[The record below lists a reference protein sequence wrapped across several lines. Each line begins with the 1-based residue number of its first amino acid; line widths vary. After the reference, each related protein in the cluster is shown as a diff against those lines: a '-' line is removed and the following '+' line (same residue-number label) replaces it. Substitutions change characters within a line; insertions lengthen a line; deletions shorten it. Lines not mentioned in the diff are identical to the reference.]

1 MASTAIPRSP
11 PLPSLVQAG
20 IVALLALLAV
30 LAWAIT
36 SRQMAGMDAGP
47 GTDLGSLGFFL
58 GVWVVMMAAM
68 MFPSVGPTVLVHAR
82 IQSGRRA
89 RGETVTGA
97 SLLFLTGYLLAWAAA
112 GVLAYAIFRLA
123 RAATGDLF
131 SWHRAG
137 PYLAGAILLGAAVYQ
152 LTPLKDVCLRHCRSP
167 LMFLLEHWRAGR
179 LGSLWMGI
187 AHGGWCV
194 GCCWALM
201 AALFALGVMSLGWMA
216 FVGALI
222 AVEKLLPWKALA
234 NRGIAVVLVVLGLT
248 VAFTPASVPGLTLPG
263 SPQAMR
269 AMEAMGMESMETD
282 ASQGN
287 GSVHGAAGPVGEGEA
302 MDGMAAP

>member
-11 PLPSLVQAG
+11 PLPSLVQLG
-20 IVALLALLAV
+20 IVGLLALLAA
-30 LAWAIT
+30 LAWALT
-36 SRQMAGMDAGP
+36 SQQMAGMDAGP
-47 GTDLGSLGFFL
+47 GSDLGSLGFFI

-68 MFPSVGPTVLVHAR
+68 MFPSVGPTVLMHAR
-82 IQSGRRA
+82 IQSGRQA
-89 RGETVTGA
+89 RGEALAGA
-97 SLLFLTGYLLAWAAA
+97 TLLFLAGYLLAWAAA

-123 RAATGDLF
+123 RAASGDLF

-137 PYLAGAILLGAAVYQ
+137 PYLAGAIVVGAAVYQ

-216 FVGALI
+216 FVGVLI

-234 NRGIAVVLVVLGLT
+234 SYGIAVVLLVLGLT
-248 VAFTPASVPGLTLPG
+248 VAFAPASVPGLTLPG
-263 SPQAMR
+263 SPKAMR
-269 AMEAMGMESMETD
+269 AMEAMGMDSMEAD
-282 ASQGN
+282 ASRGT
-287 GSVHGAAGPVGEGEA
+287 GSMRGGEGSSPEGEA

>member
-1 MASTAIPRSP
+1 MATAAVPRRPP
-11 PLPSLVQAG
+11 PLPSLIQA
-20 IVALLALLAV
+20 ALVGTLALLSVA
-30 LAWAIT
+30 AWVIT
-36 SRQMAGMDAGP
+36 SEQMAGMDAGP
-47 GTDLGSLGFFL
+47 GTDPGALGFFI

-68 MFPSVGPTVLVHAR
+68 MFPSVGPTVLMYAR

-89 RGETVTGA
+89 RGDAVPGA
-97 SLLFLTGYLLAWAAA
+97 TLLFLAGYLVAWAAA
-112 GVLAYAIFRLA
+112 GVLAYAIYQVG

-131 SWHRAG
+131 AWDRAG
-137 PYLAGAILLGAAVYQ
+137 PYLAGAIILGAAVYQ

-167 LMFLLEHWRAGR
+167 LAFLMEHWRAGR

-216 FVGALI
+216 FVGVLI
-222 AVEKLLPWKALA
+222 AAEKLLPWKAIA
-234 NRGIAVVLVVLGLT
+234 NRGIAILLLALGLT

-263 SPQAMR
+263 SPKAMR
-269 AMEAMGMESMETD
+269 AMESMGGGGEQMGGME
-282 ASQGN
+282 
-287 GSVHGAAGPVGEGEA
+287 
-302 MDGMAAP
+302 AP